1 MKSAGRILVVD
12 DDRDIL
18 KMMAFAFESNGF
30 EVRTCENATE
40 ALLWALADPCDY
52 VVTDYDMPGMDG
64 AELTLRLREHLP
76 ATIIIGMSGQDRG
89 MEFLHAGAN
98 DFLQKPFTPYD
109 LLIMINGRALPN

>member
-1 MKSAGRILVVD
+1 MKNAGRILIVD

-18 KMMAFAFESNGF
+18 KIMTLAFESNGF

-40 ALLWALADPCDY
+40 ALLWALAEASDY
-52 VVTDYDMPGMDG
+52 IITDYDMPSMNGL
-64 AELTLRLREHLP
+64 ELTHRLRNHLP

-109 LLIMINGRALPN
+109 LVMMINVRDLPN